1 MPRTTKVWLSQEQQD
16 DLERFTRS
24 RTLAARSLF
33 TVFELFVT
41 RRLGCHQAQYR
52 FLPRPWSRNT
62 RRGAHHPCLAGTV
75 TDLRVIQALVE
86 YMTEHK
92 YGPRITIAEGS
103 GEWLPVE
110 RSKSPVDG

>member
-1 MPRTTKVWLSQEQQD
+1 V
-16 DLERFTRS
+16 
-24 RTLAARSLF
+24 
-33 TVFELFVT
+33 
-41 RRLGCHQAQYR
+41 
-52 FLPRPWSRNT
+52 
-62 RRGAHHPCLAGTV
+62 GAHHPYLAGTV